1 MKVYPFRFNI
11 YLTLIAALTLLPACH
26 SDHDGKEDKQMS
38 VLRVHIESNVD
49 PAGTSQTV
57 SVLRT
62 DPVSFTVQKEPILTE
77 ANLLAARVLD
87 APAGS
92 GFAVELKFDDLGT
105 SILEQYTASNSG
117 RHLLF
122 FGQWGEKGTD
132 GRWLAAL
139 LISHRMGEGVVSF
152 TPDMSRDD
160 VYRLVLG
167 LNNMARTVQKGLMK

>member
-1 MKVYPFRFNI
+1 MKVYPLRFNI
-11 YLTLIAALTLLPACH
+11 YLALFAALALLPACH
-26 SDHDGKEDKQMS
+26 SVHETKEDKVMS
-38 VLRVHIESNVD
+38 ALRVHVESNVD

-62 DPVSFTVQKEPILTE
+62 APVSFTIIKEPILTE
-77 ANLLAARVLD
+77 ANILSARVLD

-92 GFAVELKFDDLGT
+92 GFAVEIKFDEMGGLL
-105 SILEQYTASNSG
+105 LEQCTASNAG

-122 FGQWGEKGTD
+122 FGQWGEKGTE

-139 LISHRMGEGVVSF
+139 LISHRIGNGVVSF

-160 VYRLVLG
+160 AYRLVLG
-167 LNNMARTVQKGLMK
+167 LNNMARITQKGLMK